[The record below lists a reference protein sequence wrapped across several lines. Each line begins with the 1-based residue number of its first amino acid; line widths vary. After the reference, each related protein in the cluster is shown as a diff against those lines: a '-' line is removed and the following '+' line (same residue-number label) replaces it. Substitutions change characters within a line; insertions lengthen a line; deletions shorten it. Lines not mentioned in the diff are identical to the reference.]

1 MSFGCRWPPLE
12 RLRIEVTMKILADA
26 ESALKEVERDSNRLR
41 SKELREAIQQHI
53 NEQREAIK
61 ALRRLYN

>member
-1 MSFGCRWPPLE
+1 MSFGRRWPRLE
-12 RLRIEVTMKILADA
+12 WLRIEVTMKILTDA